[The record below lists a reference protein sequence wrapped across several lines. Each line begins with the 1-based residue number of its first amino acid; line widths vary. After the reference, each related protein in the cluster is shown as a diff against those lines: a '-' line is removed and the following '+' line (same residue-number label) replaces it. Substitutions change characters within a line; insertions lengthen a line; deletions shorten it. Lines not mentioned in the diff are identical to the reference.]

1 MQFVTTSS
9 VSSTMS
15 IFIKINFKIIFNAT
29 DQFDVENRLAPADKD
44 FRAALYKLSFYM
56 SGLFSLR

>member
-1 MQFVTTSS
+1 
-9 VSSTMS
+9 MS
-15 IFIKINFKIIFNAT
+15 ILFKIILKIIFNAT